1 MSFCL
6 VTRLFRLSEENL
18 SHSNRLLDGHAIV
31 RCCVMNQSPG
41 RWWYTVSVAL
51 RESSISPPPP
61 PLPGCDDRFST
72 IPPAPTC
79 THYIAGSIEALT
91 VEWLQPGFDGI
102 PSINHSAT
110 SPPTNYRHD
119 STNNILL
126 FFFFL
131 LIIFWINLLF
141 ELSFFKNSG
150 RLDSGISGRCKLE
163 ALEAEEENVGSFV
176 IRSSQ
181 AVTWR

>member
-1 MSFCL
+1 
-6 VTRLFRLSEENL
+6 
-18 SHSNRLLDGHAIV
+18 
-31 RCCVMNQSPG
+31 MNQSPG
-41 RWWYTVSVAL
+41 QLLYLVSVAL
-51 RESSISPPPP
+51 RQSSISIPPP
-61 PLPGCDDRFST
+61 PGCDDRFST
-72 IPPAPTC
+72 PIPPAPTW

-91 VEWLQPGFDGI
+91 VEWLQTGFDGI

-181 AVTWR
+181 AVT